1 AAARPMSGALGG
13 GEEVGMHEVS
23 PGGSGLPS
31 RSAFE
36 LYQRRISRRLL
47 LKGGLGVAGLSVLA
61 ACSKSGGGTTTTTG
75 ASGGGSSALSTVDVG
90 FAYIGPHNDN
100 GWTQTHDI
108 GRQAIDQHFGSKAKT
123 SYVENVPISAEAG
136 QTFEQLASKNQL
148 VIANTEYANF
158 LSDVASRHPDVA
170 FLECDGHTFTGN
182 LSAYY
187 VAHQNAAYQ
196 LG

>member
-1 AAARPMSGALGG
+1 TA
-13 GEEVGMHEVS
+13 
-23 PGGSGLPS
+23 
-31 RSAFE
+31 
-36 LYQRRISRRLL
+36 
-47 LKGGLGVAGLSVLA
+47 
-61 ACSKSGGGTTTTTG
+61 TTG
-75 ASGGGSSALSTVDVG
+75 ASGGATGGGLSTVDVG

-108 GRQAIDQHFGSKAKT
+108 GRQAIESQLGSKAKT
-123 SYVENVPISAEAG
+123 TYVENVPISAEAG

-158 LSDVASRHPDVA
+158 LGDVAARHPDVA
-170 FLECDGHTFTGN
+170 FLECDGHAFTAN

-196 LG
+196 PGVAAA